1 MNFRKENPRDN
12 FLFDTD
18 VENIFITEYM
28 PPAPGEHVKVYLF
41 SLMYAQLGQEMDNGT
56 VAQQLSLSEEDVL
69 KAWSYWEELGVI
81 RKHRKNPENKF
92 DYEVEFV
99 NLKELLY
106 GKANKPAAKPAAPEA
121 VRSDMEDET
130 AKTLFRS
137 IERIIGSVISKVEME
152 EVLSW
157 MNEFHAA
164 PEIIVYAYSYCKEK
178 GKQNTRYVG
187 AVVKKWVSEGLNDVV
202 AVEDYLQN
210 NDQRHYLYRRICKA
224 LGFARNLT
232 EEEEKLADG
241 WFDRM
246 NYTIDKVLEA
256 CSLTSGISN
265 PNIRYVNKVLV
276 NWYEEQQQAPEGSAK
291 PVSMT
296 VVNQY
301 YKYLQTSA
309 EEEAEE
315 RRKKVYRA
323 VPAIAEIEE
332 EMGRLNMEISRM
344 IISQR
349 SDKEAQM
356 NKIQSRMDY
365 LTQEK
370 AFLLTEN
377 NFELDY
383 MDVKYRCSL
392 CKDTGIDD
400 DGGRCECVKQRTK
413 EAESWQRSKSE
424 E

>member
-1 MNFRKENPRDN
+1 MNFRKEKPQDS
-12 FLFDTD
+12 FLLDTD

-28 PPAPGEHVKVYLF
+28 PPAPGEYVKVYLF
-41 SLMYAQLGQEMDNGT
+41 SLMYAQLEEEMDNAA
-56 VAQQLSLSEEDVL
+56 VAKQLSIPEEDVL

-81 RKHRKNPENKF
+81 RKHRKNPDNKF
-92 DYEVEFV
+92 DYVVEFV

-106 GKANKPAAKPAAPEA
+106 GKNVKPIKEDMADAPLGL
-121 VRSDMEDET
+121 EDET
-130 AKTLFRS
+130 TRSLFHS
-137 IERIIGSVISKVEME
+137 IERMSGSVINGTQMREI
-152 EVLSW
+152 LSW
-157 MNEFHAA
+157 MNEFHAT
-164 PEIIVYAYSYCKEK
+164 PEVIVYAYSYCKEK
-178 GKQNTRYVG
+178 GKQNIRYVG

-202 AVEDYLQN
+202 AVEEYLQN

-232 EEEEKLADG
+232 EEEEKLADS
-241 WFDRM
+241 WFDQM

-256 CSLTSGISN
+256 CGLTSGISN
-265 PNIRYVNKVLV
+265 PNMRYVNKVLV
-276 NWYEEQQQAPEGSAK
+276 NWYEEQEEAASGQSK

-301 YKYLQTSA
+301 YKYLQTTA
-309 EEEAEE
+309 EQEAED
-315 RRKKVYRA
+315 RRQQVYQA
-323 VPAIAEIEE
+323 VPDIAEIED

-349 SDKEAQM
+349 SDKEVQM
-356 NKIQSRMDY
+356 EKIQSRMDY

-377 NFELDY
+377 NFELNY
-383 MDVKYRCSL
+383 MDVQYRCNL

-413 EAESWQRSKSE
+413 EAEAWQRNRVE
-424 E
+424 N